1 MVRAFGGVA
10 AAAMAVGL
18 LASSFG
24 SLHVSM
30 LTGARVPY
38 ALAHEALLP
47 RAFGAVSARGAP
59 WVAVLV
65 SGGWAAA
72 LALSG
77 SFDVLTDYTVFG
89 GLAFQA
95 LGVGAIFVLRRWQ
108 PGAPRPY
115 RAWGYPLV
123 PALYVLATAWLVVST
138 LSATPGRALAGL
150 GLIALGLPV
159 YAVLAR
165 RGARATAREGAPPRH
180 E

>member
-1 MVRAFGGVA
+1 MVRACGDVA
-10 AAAMAVGL
+10 AGLMAAGL

-24 SLHVSM
+24 SMHVSM

-47 RAFGAVSARGAP
+47 RAFAAISARGAP

-65 SGGWAAA
+65 QGGWACA

-95 LGVGAIFVLRRWQ
+95 LAVAALFVLRRR
-108 PGAPRPY
+108 APAAARPH

-123 PALYVLATAWLVVST
+123 PALYVLATLWLVVNT
-138 LSATPGRALAGL
+138 LHATPGRALAGL
-150 GLIALGLPV
+150 GLIALGLPF
-159 YAVLAR
+159 YWAFSR
-165 RGARATAREGAPPRH
+165 RSRGAEPLR
-180 E
+180 

>member
-1 MVRAFGGVA
+1 
-10 AAAMAVGL
+10 
-18 LASSFG
+18 
-24 SLHVSM
+24 M

-65 SGGWAAA
+65 SGAWACV

-95 LGVGAIFVLRRWQ
+95 LAVAAIFVLRRRQ
-108 PGAPRPY
+108 PGAARPY

-123 PALYVLATAWLVVST
+123 PALYVLATLWLIANT
-138 LSATPGRALAGL
+138 LRATPGRALAGI

-159 YAVLAR
+159 YALLAR
-165 RGARATAREGAPPRH
+165 RAPAEATSR
-180 E
+180 